1 MKALLLM
8 VLAAFVV
15 SQPVQAADQSI
26 SQSTY
31 EALNEIQVFL
41 QEEKWPEA
49 EEELSRLSEKLKPS
63 FGLALTYQL
72 YGQFYLAQEKNTQAL
87 EQFEKALKLEKLAPA
102 QEAALATNVAQLYLA
117 EEKTSE
123 AVASLESRLLK
134 IEKAEAEANKKSPE
148 KPKVFIQPMAY
159 ATLAMAYH
167 IQQQYPQVIPWINK
181 ALERS
186 KKPKEN
192 WLQVMT
198 VAYYEQKKYLK
209 AAQGFQRLLNVNPS
223 KEDYWV
229 QQASMYQLLERPKDS
244 MRTMETAFAGGYL
257 TKDNNLMLLVQLL
270 ISNGLPERGGRIL
283 SKQLNDGKIELN
295 ERNWRLLAS
304 AWQQGRERS
313 DAITALR
320 EASRFTDDGKLLVR
334 AAQMSIQ
341 NNDYKTVI
349 IDIEAAIKKG
359 LSDKQKGNALIL
371 AGNSAF
377 ELQDYPTAKRYF
389 QRALK
394 EPDSASSA
402 KTWLDYI
409 ASVEEYL

>member
-8 VLAAFVV
+8 VLAAFVTC
-15 SQPVQAADQSI
+15 QPVKAADQSI

-31 EALNEIQVFL
+31 ETLNEIQVFL

-72 YGQFYLAQEKNTQAL
+72 YGQFYLAQEKNTLAL
-87 EQFEKALKLEKLAPA
+87 EQFEKALKLEKLAPS
-102 QEAALATNVAQLYLA
+102 QESALATNVAQLYLG
-117 EEKTSE
+117 EEKKSE
-123 AVASLESRLLK
+123 AVTSLRSRLLK
-134 IEKAEAEANKKSPE
+134 IEKAEAEANKKTPE
-148 KPKVFIQPMAY
+148 KPKVYIQPMAY

-167 IQQQYPQVIPWINK
+167 LQQKYSEVIPWINK
-181 ALERS
+181 ALDRS
-186 KKPKEN
+186 KQPKEN

-198 VAYYEQKKYLK
+198 VAYYQQKEYLK
-209 AAQGFQRLLNVNPS
+209 AAQGFQRLLNVNPQ
-223 KEDYWV
+223 KEDYWI
-229 QQASMYQLLERPKDS
+229 QQASMYQLLEQPKNS
-244 MRTMETAFAGGYL
+244 MKTMETAYAGGYL

-283 SKQLNDGKIELN
+283 SQQLNAGKIELN

-313 DAITALR
+313 NAITALR
-320 EASRFTDDGKLLVR
+320 EAAKFTDNGKLLVR

-341 NNDYKTVI
+341 NNDYHNVI
-349 IDIEAAIKKG
+349 VDIEAAIKKG
-359 LSDKQKGNALIL
+359 LTDKQKGNALIL

-402 KTWLDYI
+402 RTWLDYI